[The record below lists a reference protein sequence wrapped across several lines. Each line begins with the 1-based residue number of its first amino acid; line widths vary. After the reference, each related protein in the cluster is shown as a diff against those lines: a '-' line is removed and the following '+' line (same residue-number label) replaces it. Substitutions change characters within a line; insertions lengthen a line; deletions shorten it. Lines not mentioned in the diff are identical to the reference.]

1 MAQLERLR
9 DGAQA
14 QASGSDQPYEYARCN
29 TEEYAPRNRY
39 ANVDPYQANRVKLEV
54 PEGHS
59 DYINASPIVLVTTKS
74 ETPLKYIA
82 TQVCLSMH
90 PTRRSSLINVLRA
103 HRAQSRTVGHTS
115 GA

>member
-59 DYINASPIVLVTTKS
+59 DYINASPIVLVTSKS

-90 PTRRSSLINVLRA
+90 PTRRNLLI
-103 HRAQSRTVGHTS
+103 
-115 GA
+115 

>member
-1 MAQLERLR
+1 LEMAQFERLR

-14 QASGSDQPYEYARCN
+14 QLNGHEQSYEYARCN

-54 PEGHS
+54 PEGQN

-74 ETPLKYIA
+74 QTPLKYIA
-82 TQVCLSMH
+82 TQV
-90 PTRRSSLINVLRA
+90 R
-103 HRAQSRTVGHTS
+103 
-115 GA
+115 